1 MRSSMSR
8 FFTMLMHSAQAG
20 AGPGIQDYNLVTIS
34 NTVLTISVL
43 KLSISAKFFPCHLG
57 YFRLLRPFGSSLRF
71 FPSVLRFFGSSALR
85 LFTGGLQSEYTGY
98 LA

>member
-8 FFTMLMHSAQAG
+8 FFTMLMHRAQAG
-20 AGPGIQDYNLVTIS
+20 VGPGIQDYNLA

-43 KLSISAKFFPCHLG
+43 KLNISAKFFPCHLG